1 MGVVSTMVGGMA
13 RPLRI
18 EYDGAFYH
26 LTSRGNERKA
36 IFKDDTD
43 RQLFLDSL
51 SQVTERFH
59 WLCHAYC
66 LMDNHYH
73 LVVETPDANLSQGM
87 RQLNGVYSQAYN
99 RRHRRVGHLFQGR
112 FKGIL
117 VQKESHFLEVCRYV
131 VLNPVAA
138 GIVKHPRQWA
148 WSSYRATS
156 GESGAPR
163 CLTVEE
169 VLGQFG
175 KRRGLAQKN
184 YRQFVMEGIGRAS
197 IWENLEAQ
205 SLLGE
210 EGFAE
215 ALKGYVSGQ
224 EKIQEIPRRQRLI
237 SRPGLKDLFEGDGQL
252 RTKRDRMILKA
263 VHEYGYSQVEV
274 ARHLRLHYSTLSRIV
289 KRVSGEQE

>member
-1 MGVVSTMVGGMA
+1 MA

-18 EYDGAFYH
+18 EYDGALYH

-43 RQLFLDSL
+43 RQLFLNTL
-51 SQVTERFH
+51 AEVVRRFH

-73 LVVETPDANLSQGM
+73 LVVETPDANLSKGM
-87 RQLNGVYSQAYN
+87 RQLNGVYTQAFN

-138 GIVKHPRQWA
+138 AMVKHPGEWL

-156 GESGAPR
+156 EKSSVPDY
-163 CLTVEE
+163 LTVDE
-169 VLGQFG
+169 VLAQFG
-175 KRRGLAQKN
+175 KRRGAAQNK
-184 YRQFVMEGIGRAS
+184 YREFVSDGIGRPS
-197 IWENLEAQ
+197 IWEHLEAQ

-215 ALKGYVSGQ
+215 ALEGHVRGY
-224 EKIQEIPRRQRLI
+224 ETIQEIPRGQRLI
-237 SRPGLKDLFEGDGQL
+237 GRPTLKSLFAGKSE
-252 RTKRDRMILKA
+252 TKARRDRTISKA
-263 VHEYGYSQVEV
+263 VNEHGYSQVEV
-274 ARHLRLHYSTLSRIV
+274 AHHLKLHYSTLSRIV
-289 KRVSGEQE
+289 KSAREQPE

>member
-1 MGVVSTMVGGMA
+1 MRV
-13 RPLRI
+13 R
-18 EYDGAFYH
+18 
-26 LTSRGNERKA
+26 ER
-36 IFKDDTD
+36 
-43 RQLFLDSL
+43 
-51 SQVTERFH
+51 
-59 WLCHAYC
+59 W
-66 LMDNHYH
+66 
-73 LVVETPDANLSQGM
+73 
-87 RQLNGVYSQAYN
+87 
-99 RRHRRVGHLFQGR
+99 VGHLFQGR

-184 YRQFVMEGIGRAS
+184 YRQFVMEGIGRSS

-215 ALKGYVSGQ
+215 ALKGYVTGQ

-237 SRPGLKDLFEGDGQL
+237 GRPGLKDLFEGDGQL
-252 RTKRDRMILKA
+252 RTKRDRRILKA